1 MTDTSHVRQS
11 VLSDAIEL
19 SKIISQADL
28 DEIEISTDQ
37 SPLECLIEPFTQP
50 DRYQTYSLIGN
61 EGEVVG
67 MFGINVDGVVWMISS
82 DLLYSKYLRQ
92 FLQQTRHW
100 INVVQGSHNVI
111 YNYVDP
117 RNRRSLMWLQYV
129 GFEISPQT
137 QPHGPWGHPFHLIY
151 RFRRNDPNVYE

>member
-19 SKIISQADL
+19 SKIIRQADL

>member
-11 VLSDAIEL
+11 VISDAIEL

>member
-1 MTDTSHVRQS
+1 MSKLALSDTCHVRQS

-19 SKIISQADL
+19 SKIIRQADL

-50 DRYQTYSLIGN
+50 NRHQTYSMVGN
-61 EGEVVG
+61 DGECIG
-67 MFGINVDGVVWMISS
+67 MFGVNIDGVVWMISS
-82 DLLYSKYLRQ
+82 DRLYSKYLRQ

-100 INVVQGSHNVI
+100 IDVLQGSHSVI

-151 RFRRNDPNVYE
+151 RFRRNI

>member
-1 MTDTSHVRQS
+1 

-19 SKIISQADL
+19 SKIIRQADL

-37 SPLECLIEPFTQP
+37 SPLECLVEPFTQP
-50 DRYQTYSLIGN
+50 NRYQTYSLIGN

-151 RFRRNDPNVYE
+151 RFRRNDPHVYE